1 MNPRK
6 VLLLSMAFTAMGTWA
21 QSALGNLPEVNVND
35 VEIMS
40 VSEIEFSSRDS
51 IVIDPVT
58 GRADTLIIDEGITSI
73 KPIDEATEQARAPRR
88 SPSTSDKD
96 LYGGLTDAGKQLIGS
111 GAYLYTY
118 KYPSVDADGNK
129 VILSALMGVPRWQL
143 NMGFAAPS
151 NVLIA
156 CHETITSNWECP
168 TSYNN
173 GDNGGD
179 WKTGVGMMLMYTRYD
194 RTRQPCCLVI
204 MPDYEG
210 YGITADRA
218 HPYLYQEL
226 TARQV
231 VDAVRYGL
239 AFYNAN
245 VGTGKNFKALESNWQ
260 SVSLGY
266 SQGGSV
272 ALAVHKFIEQNG
284 LDTDLNYAGSVCGD
298 GPYDPVAHLRYY
310 ITDNGETYD
319 GSKKTKHKAG
329 TVSMP
334 IVMPL
339 ILKGMC
345 DSNPLMRQ
353 HSIDEY
359 LSDKFLATGSL
370 QMIEAKKNPNKAD
383 QFSTDDVTK
392 RYVWQSEHGVT
403 RAFTLPRPYGGN
415 ASVGGS
421 FTAAQMSDMF
431 YYTSTPFLFFG
442 TLAAYGKLS
451 EMLTPDCYTYFTT
464 KSNFEDAGG
473 NRVTPTGRGFMQDL
487 HRALESNNL
496 TVGWTPKHRV
506 AFYHSSYDTVVP
518 FVNLCSFVKNQPY
531 LYYYI
536 QPKTDDITT
545 EIPSY
550 RLSEAGAYPLWP
562 IGDPDKADV
571 YINDTNSSDDHVGA
585 GKDFFMLG
593 KVLGTSPDYAL
604 FKWVLKKKTD

>member
-1 MNPRK
+1 M
-6 VLLLSMAFTAMGTWA
+6 
-21 QSALGNLPEVNVND
+21 
-35 VEIMS
+35 
-40 VSEIEFSSRDS
+40 
-51 IVIDPVT
+51 IDPVT

-143 NMGFAAPS
+143 NKGFAAPS

-245 VGTGKNFKALESNWQ
+245 VGTGKNFDALESNWQ

-284 LDTDLNYAGSVCGD
+284 LDTDLHYAGSVCGD

-319 GSKKTKHKAG
+319 GSKKTKHEPG

-392 RYVWQSEHGVT
+392 RYVWQSKHGVT

-415 ASVGGS
+415 AAVGGS
-421 FTAAQMSDMF
+421 FTAAQMGDIF
-431 YYTSTPFLFFG
+431 YYTSTPFWNLG
-442 TLAAYGKLS
+442 TFAAYGKLS

-464 KSNFEDAGG
+464 TSNFEVDGK
-473 NRVTPTGRGFMQDL
+473 RVIPTERGFMQDL

-496 TVGWTPKHRV
+496 TVGWTPKHRI

-518 FVNLCSFVKNQPY
+518 FVNLCSFVKNH
-531 LYYYI
+531 LELKYYI
-536 QPKTDDITT
+536 KS
-545 EIPSY
+545 PSA
-550 RLSEAGAYPLWP
+550 RLSAAGAHPTNSVVF
-562 IGDPDKADV
+562 DETKADV
-571 YINDTNSSDDHVGA
+571 YINDTNSTKDHIDA
-585 GKDFFMLG
+585 GKNFFLTG
-593 KVLGTSPDYAL
+593 NLFGTSPDYEL
-604 FKWVLKKKTD
+604 YKWVLKKKQ

>member
-1 MNPRK
+1 
-6 VLLLSMAFTAMGTWA
+6 MAFTAMGTWA

-129 VILSALMGVPRWQL
+129 VILSALMGVPRWQA
-143 NMGFAAPS
+143 NIGFAAPS

-210 YGITADRA
+210 YGATKDRA

-231 VDAVRYGL
+231 ADATRYGL
-239 AFYNAN
+239 ALYKAN
-245 VGTGKNFKALESNWQ
+245 INTGEDFKEFEDGWKT
-260 SVSLGY
+260 VCVGY

-272 ALAVHKFIEQNG
+272 ALATHRFIEENG
-284 LDTDLNYAGSVCGD
+284 LSSELHFAGSVCGD
-298 GPYDPVAHLRYY
+298 GPYDPLEHLRYY
-310 ITDNGETYD
+310 MQDNKETYD
-319 GSKKTKHKAG
+319 GGNKTEHERE

-345 DSNPLMRQ
+345 DRNPFMRQ
-353 HSIDEY
+353 HKVSDY
-359 LSDKFLATGSL
+359 LSEKFLSTGV
-370 QMIEAKKNPNKAD
+370 IGFINAKNKEKSK
-383 QFSTDDVTK
+383 QYSTDDINKEFKKMRKNGLDYT
-392 RYVWQSEHGVT
+392 YTNDQGATQSGSYSSSQMQEMLYKE
-403 RAFTLPRPYGGN
+403 AGGN
-415 ASVGGS
+415 VHGRLN
-421 FTAAQMSDMF
+421 Q
-431 YYTSTPFLFFG
+431 
-442 TLAAYGKLS
+442 
-451 EMLTPDCYTYFTT
+451 MLTPAAYSYFAQLEQD
-464 KSNFEDAGG
+464 KEVPAS
-473 NRVTPTGRGFMQDL
+473 RGVMEDL
-487 HRALESNNL
+487 HRALASNSM
-496 TVGWTPKHRV
+496 VSGWTPTHRIG
-506 AFYHSSYDTVVP
+506 FYHSSYDTVVP
-518 FVNLCSFVKNQPY
+518 YANLLSFIRHQDGLN
-531 LYYYI
+531 YYFHDSSRKRSTAAGVTPSHIVGKGQADIYVM
-536 QPKTDDITT
+536 DDDTT
-545 EIPSY
+545 
-550 RLSEAGAYPLWP
+550 
-562 IGDPDKADV
+562 
-571 YINDTNSSDDHVGA
+571 NDHVDA
-585 GKDFFMLG
+585 GQSFYFWG
-593 KVLGTSPDYAL
+593 SPSPDYEL
-604 FKWVLKKKTD
+604 MKWVFEGKKQ

>member
-1 MNPRK
+1 MKKKRFLIVALPF
-6 VLLLSMAFTAMGTWA
+6 MALGTWA

-40 VSEIEFSSRDS
+40 VSKIEFSSRDS

-96 LYGGLTDAGKQLIGS
+96 LYGGLTDAGKQVIGS

-210 YGITADRA
+210 YGLTASRA

-239 AFYNAN
+239 ALYNKQI
-245 VGTGKNFKALESNWQ
+245 GFTDFSNFEDGWQ
-260 SVSLGY
+260 SVSIGY

-272 ALAVHKFIEQNG
+272 ALAVHKFIEENG
-284 LDTDLNYAGSVCGD
+284 LDEMLHYAGSVCGD

-310 ITDNGETYD
+310 VTDDGENYNISD
-319 GSKKTKHKAG
+319 NDKTTHDAG
-329 TVSMP
+329 TVTMP

-353 HSIDEY
+353 HSVDEY
-359 LSDKFLATGSL
+359 LSPKFLSTGSL
-370 QMIEAKKNPNKAD
+370 EMIEAKKNPKKKD
-383 QFSTDDVTK
+383 QFSTEAVTK
-392 RYVWQSEHGVT
+392 RYQEQCKNGTNNWVHVT
-403 RAFTLPRPYGGN
+403 DPY
-415 ASVGGS
+415 STETGS
-421 FTAAQMSDMF
+421 YRLFYSSAEICQMF
-431 YYTSTPFLFFG
+431 YKTTKPFLIFG
-442 TLAAYGKLS
+442 DYTVFGRLH
-451 EMLTPDCYTYFTT
+451 EMLTPDSYKYFTT
-464 KSNFEDAGG
+464 TSNFEDANG
-473 NRVTPTGRGFMQDL
+473 NRVLPTKRGFMEDL

-506 AFYHSSYDTVVP
+506 GFYHSTYDTVVP
-518 FVNLCSFVKNQPY
+518 FVNLCSFVKNQNG
-531 LYYYI
+531 LTYYFS
-536 QPKTDDITT
+536 DV
-545 EIPSY
+545 SSGA
-550 RLSEAGAYPLWP
+550 RMAAGGAYPSHVTA
-562 IGDPDKADV
+562 DRTKADV
-571 YINDTNSSDDHVGA
+571 FINVSNSKHDHIDA
-585 GKDFFMLG
+585 GSDFFILG
-593 KVLGTSPDYAL
+593 KVFGTSPDYAL
-604 FKWVLKKKTD
+604 YKWVIEKKK